1 MNKKIFLFLILQ
13 VAAFSASAL
22 SISFS
27 SPGTTLDLSAV
38 SNADQARIFADSG
51 ENVSGESPIIFNLD
65 ILTPVVITSTM
76 NLRTGFADPFSL
88 ELVDPSSASVF
99 SVDRT
104 AFDLIGPPSS
114 QFGFFA
120 RIFDPTATG
129 TGAYEFRLSGGVVEN
144 ASSLTLRV
152 AAVPVPAAVWL
163 FGSALAGL
171 AVISR
176 RRKLYSWKG

>member
-1 MNKKIFLFLILQ
+1 MNKNIFLFLVLQ

-27 SPGTTLDLSAV
+27 SGDNSLDLSAV
-38 SNADQARIFADSG
+38 GQADQARIFADSG
-51 ENVSGESPIIFNLD
+51 EDLSTAPASPIAFNLN
-65 ILTPVVITSTM
+65 LLAPVRITSTM
-76 NLRTGFADPFSL
+76 NLRTGFNDPFSL
-88 ELVDPSSASVF
+88 ELVDPSAASLF
-99 SVDRT
+99 SVTKADFT
-104 AFDLIGPPSS
+104 AVGPTGE
-114 QFGFFA
+114 FG
-120 RIFDPTATG
+120 IFSTLLNPLV
-129 TGAYEFRLSGGVVEN
+129 TGAYEFRLSGPVVEN

-176 RRKLYSWKG
+176 RRKMTDVV